1 MPVLFQQ
8 LEGQKRTVFK
18 TDYRSKIDLF
28 QLGLPMAAPNDL
40 LIHHRH
46 LETLLDFALATLS
59 TPYTPIRAHHRLA
72 PLLAALAGSPP
83 SPQQSDHT
91 HLDYDPDPD
100 PDPDR
105 PRSPHDPPPAPRSA
119 ATYAAAIVSAGVT
132 NTAEHPIA
140 NPATRR
146 VPAPASR
153 HARVIIRPV
162 TPLKRPSGGFLHGK
176 IAEALE
182 PLMGRLD
189 VLGHAKGSLG
199 LAGVEWTRS
208 GNIALHPGTECTS
221 KLLASHCEAIWAVH
235 SVVFHGVPVP
245 LHFGDLY
252 RWDFIDEW
260 VTTSLSQG
268 TLRDHSVLCRIEDI
282 EQKRTVPLRLSFS
295 SEADAE
301 RLIKNG
307 GYIYG
312 TPCRVTCYIPRPHS
326 PPPPSP
332 PV

>member
-1 MPVLFQQ
+1 M
-8 LEGQKRTVFK
+8 
-18 TDYRSKIDLF
+18 
-28 QLGLPMAAPNDL
+28 
-40 LIHHRH
+40 
-46 LETLLDFALATLS
+46 
-59 TPYTPIRAHHRLA
+59 
-72 PLLAALAGSPP
+72 
-83 SPQQSDHT
+83 
-91 HLDYDPDPD
+91 
-100 PDPDR
+100 
-105 PRSPHDPPPAPRSA
+105 
-119 ATYAAAIVSAGVT
+119 YAAAIVSAGVT

-146 VPAPASR
+146 IPAPASR
-153 HARVIIRPV
+153 RARVIIRLDKEPNPV
-162 TPLKRPSGGFLHGK
+162 TPLKCPSGGSLHGK

-221 KLLASHCEAIWAVH
+221 KLLASHCEAIWAVVCPALGLAAERYKCPQFDIDERWY

-252 RWDFIDEW
+252 RRDFIDEW

-268 TLRDHSVLCRIEDI
+268 TFRDYSVLCRIEDI

-312 TPCRVTCYIPRPHS
+312 TPCRVTRYIPRPRS
-326 PPPPSP
+326 PLPPSL